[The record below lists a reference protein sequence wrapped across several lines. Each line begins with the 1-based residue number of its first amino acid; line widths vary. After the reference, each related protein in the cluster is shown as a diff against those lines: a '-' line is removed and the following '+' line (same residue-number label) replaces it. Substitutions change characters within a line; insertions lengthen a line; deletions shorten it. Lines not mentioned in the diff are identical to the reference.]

1 MRKNEKEIE
10 AVNQTAKGKKET
22 ALSNANNY
30 AGWTFMDEE
39 KRFNH
44 CTKKYRN
51 GLTYGAAY
59 LSKNEA
65 YLFIDKSEE
74 SVVRSE
80 VLDCVSDEIL
90 IVFSTTSHKYVELAK
105 RLSENCFNNY
115 AQRIEKEGYKLRT
128 VAIVKDLDEDKGM
141 FWTADD
147 IALMYSGGKLCEI
160 DEQTFI
166 RRGNIHCGVNEFGEF
181 ASFRLYKE
189 GEREAIEVTLQCSG
203 SGDKKKLQIQYKSLS
218 EEYNDAVDVF
228 ADRFREVE
236 CYDGEY
242 NGFPVAVTT
251 FKCNY
256 KNSSLRYIC

>member
-1 MRKNEKEIE
+1 MKKNDKEIE
-10 AVNQTAKGKKET
+10 GASQTAKEKKEI
-22 ALSNANNY
+22 ALRNANNY

-51 GLTYGAAY
+51 GLTYGA
-59 LSKNEA
+59 SHISCTEA
-65 YLFIDKSEE
+65 YLFIVE
-74 SVVRSE
+74 SNECVVRSE

-128 VAIVKDLDEDKGM
+128 VVIVKDLDEDKGI
-141 FWTADD
+141 FWTADN
-147 IALMYSGGKLCEI
+147 IALMYSGGEFCEI

-166 RRGNIHCGVNEFGEF
+166 RRGNIHCGVNEWGKF

-189 GEREAIEVTLQCSG
+189 GEREAIEVILQCSG
-203 SGDKKKLQIQYKSLS
+203 SDDKKKLQIQYKSLS

-228 ADRFREVE
+228 ADRFREIE
-236 CYDGEY
+236 CYDGKY
-242 NGFPVAVTT
+242 NGFPIAVTAL
-251 FKCNY
+251 KCNY
-256 KNSSLRYIC
+256 KNSSLRYVC